1 MAKASESV
9 KVMVRVRP
17 LNSKETKRGSKTVV
31 DVDSKFNQINLS
43 KPDSPEISKDFA
55 YDAVFGIDS
64 TQQLV
69 YNEAAFSLVESVL
82 EGYNGTIFA
91 YGQTG

>member
-1 MAKASESV
+1 MNKKETAQ
-9 KVMVRVRP
+9 
-17 LNSKETKRGSKTVV
+17 NSKSICE
-31 DVDSKFNQINLS
+31 VDSSYNQISLA
-43 KPDSPEISKDFA
+43 KPESSEISKTFSF
-55 YDAVFGIDS
+55 DAVYGVDS

-69 YNEAAFSLVESVL
+69 YNESAFSLVESVL